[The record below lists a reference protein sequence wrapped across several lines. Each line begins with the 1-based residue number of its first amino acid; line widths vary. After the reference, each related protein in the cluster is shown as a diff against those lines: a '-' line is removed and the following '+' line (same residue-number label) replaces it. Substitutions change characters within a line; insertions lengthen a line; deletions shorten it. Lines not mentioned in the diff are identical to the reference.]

1 MNTLSPAR
9 SHAAGRSSGFTLI
22 EMIIA
27 IGLLSL
33 LMGGVYQFYVMSLQA
48 RQIGKASTQQA
59 LLARVILTQMADEIR
74 QAASQRFDSALKGDR
89 REIWILAAGLPSRD
103 LLEIRSVRDNVLPGE
118 HDVRRLHY
126 FLHSDEDVPDE
137 AGDPYVFGLV
147 RFEEKTL
154 NSTALR
160 RGGEGDEEGDGEA
173 FSVKLYAPE
182 IKYLEFRYSD
192 GSSDRWLKRWE
203 GDLANTIP
211 QAVRITVGF
220 VSDPEALDNL
230 ADESDIFEDEDEDLD
245 TPHPDRYT
253 VEVRLPTAGSPLG
266 SVMLR
271 GRSSRGGRS

>member
-1 MNTLSPAR
+1 MSDVHTTR
-9 SHAAGRSSGFTLI
+9 SRAAIRSSGFTLI
-22 EMIIA
+22 EVIIA
-27 IGLLSL
+27 IALLSL
-33 LMGGVYQFYVMSLQA
+33 LMGGVFQFYVMTLKA
-48 RQIGKASTQQA
+48 RQVGKASTQQA
-59 LLARVILTQMADEIR
+59 LLARVILNQIADEVR

-89 REIWILAAGLPSRD
+89 REIWILAVGLPSRD

-126 FLHSDEDVPDE
+126 FLHSDEEVLDDE
-137 AGDPYVFGLV
+137 GDPYVFGLV

-160 RGGEGDEEGDGEA
+160 RGDEGEEGGDAEA

-220 VSDPEALDNL
+220 VSDPEVEDDLS
-230 ADESDIFEDEDEDLD
+230 DESDIFEAEDEDLD

-253 VEVRLPTAGSPLG
+253 VEVRLPTASSPLG

-271 GRSSRGGRS
+271 GRSSMGGR